1 MTEKCNKYEAIFTFG
16 NKEML
21 KSHLET
27 CPECQKEQEQM
38 DKVSEL
44 LKEVRPYYSQKRKSF
59 AKLKMSCAVF
69 AILFSGTVL
78 GVVNLNSNVSDILKY
93 GTTLSADDFGFPVD
107 SYGLLMVE

>member
-16 NKEML
+16 NEEML

-59 AKLKMSCAVF
+59 VKLKMACAVF

>member
-1 MTEKCNKYEAIFTFG
+1 MFT
-16 NKEML
+16 L
-21 KSHLET
+21 KKPYPET
-27 CPECQKEQEQM
+27 CCSSTPVIKFSLSSRIIISEFSDDFNKRFDWEGIERTFQE
-38 DKVSEL
+38 
-44 LKEVRPYYSQKRKSF
+44 SF
-59 AKLKMSCAVF
+59 AKLKMVCAVF